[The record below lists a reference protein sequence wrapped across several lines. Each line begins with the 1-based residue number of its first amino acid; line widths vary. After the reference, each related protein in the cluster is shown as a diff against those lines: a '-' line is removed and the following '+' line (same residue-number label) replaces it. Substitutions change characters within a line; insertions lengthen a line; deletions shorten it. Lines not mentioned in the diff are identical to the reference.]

1 LSLFDRW
8 FKAARV
14 ESTIAN
20 APANATLET
29 AGAVAGSADLAAP
42 RLDVDEPPI
51 DAQSVRD
58 IVRIEEIADAEFFV
72 GDLFRRRFGT
82 DPPDFPNHYVAFYRH
97 GRTRYL
103 PVGYVHFTP
112 FEDMYLG
119 GGMVIDERL
128 YRRMPAAH
136 RKLVKDAGGIAET
149 MLRETLARLSHAP
162 AVWGYVGDK
171 QAEEVDL
178 RAGFRHTGH
187 QYVVVVWNRELSVE
201 EKAARLQRV
210 IALGAF

>member
-1 LSLFDRW
+1 MSIFDRL
-8 FKAARV
+8 FKARV
-14 ESTIAN
+14 TAPEVTQTPATAASAPPPEERGTI
-20 APANATLET
+20 PTE
-29 AGAVAGSADLAAP
+29 GDADQS
-42 RLDVDEPPI
+42 PI
-51 DAQSVRD
+51 DATSVRD
-58 IVRIEEIADAEFFV
+58 ILRIEETADAEFYV
-72 GDLFRRRFGT
+72 GDLFRRRFGS
-82 DPPDFPNHYVAFYRH
+82 DPPDFPKHYVAFYRQ

-128 YRRMPAAH
+128 YRRMPPEH
-136 RKLVKDAGGIAET
+136 RKLVKDAGGIAEA
-149 MLRETLARLSHAP
+149 MLRATLARLADAP

-178 RAGFRHTGH
+178 RSGFRHTGH
-187 QYVVVVWNRELSVE
+187 RHVVVVWNRELPQE

-210 IALGAF
+210 VALGPF